1 MVYLAWD
8 GDSYSVLLLDAC
20 CFRYCSW
27 QLCLSHSAFFFL
39 PTELTDLPLPPLLFF
54 IFQQPSLVLYTDFV
68 LPEFMFVPD
77 SLLGIQCG
85 QWSESLCAN
94 HILFLDVYHTR
105 RPPLH
110 FTYHMLAHKERGFH
124 AGEIS
129 SSLFRGLL

>member
-1 MVYLAWD
+1 MAIVTQCFSWMPVVLDTVLGNCVYLT
-8 GDSYSVLLLDAC
+8 LP
-20 CFRYCSW
+20 
-27 QLCLSHSAFFFL
+27 FFFL

-94 HILFLDVYHTR
+94 HILFLDVYRTR

-110 FTYHMLAHKERGFH
+110 FTYHMLAHKERGFY
-124 AGEIS
+124 AGEHKFFFI
-129 SSLFRGLL
+129 